1 MAFAALVPSALLD
14 PAAVGWWTAKR
25 LLLLFWS
32 TMAFTGFTVFGW
44 FAFFGQ
50 FSSEAWNSRYFNG

>member
-1 MAFAALVPSALLD
+1 MIAPDRTDFLN
-14 PAAVGWWTAKR
+14 GKR

-32 TMAFTGFTVFGW
+32 TMFFGGFTVFGW

-50 FSSEAWNSRYFNG
+50 FSNHSWNSRYFN